1 MTRHILKMA
10 VVQTSKRRLGT
21 ITLVKRYEALKEI
34 DGGQS
39 CSIYT
44 AKRYSV
50 AKTTFSLWLK
60 RQLKYLKQFKETM
73 FQKDEK
79 NEACNIQGG
88 VGLCHL

>member
-1 MTRHILKMA
+1 MEVKA
-10 VVQTSKRRLGT
+10 VVYKQQRDIVWPKPH
-21 ITLVKRYEALKEI
+21 
-34 DGGQS
+34 
-39 CSIYT
+39 
-44 AKRYSV
+44 
-50 AKTTFSLWLK
+50 SLWLK

>member
-1 MTRHILKMA
+1 MARHILKMA

-73 FQKDEK
+73 FQKDKK
-79 NEACNIQGG
+79 NEACNIRGG

>member
-10 VVQTSKRRLGT
+10 VVQTSKRRLGKL
-21 ITLVKRYEALKEI
+21 TLVKRYEALKEI

-79 NEACNIQGG
+79 NEACNIRGG

>member
-39 CSIYT
+39 FSIYA

-79 NEACNIQGG
+79 NEACNIRGG

>member
-79 NEACNIQGG
+79 NEACNI
-88 VGLCHL
+88 

>member
-39 CSIYT
+39 FSIYT

-79 NEACNIQGG
+79 NEACNIRGG

>member
-21 ITLVKRYEALKEI
+21 ITLVKKYEALKEI

-39 CSIYT
+39 CSIST
-44 AKRYSV
+44 AKKYSV
-50 AKTTFSLWLK
+50 AKTTFSRWLK
-60 RQLKYLKQFKETM
+60 RQLKYLKQFKKKM
-73 FQKDEK
+73 FQKEEK
-79 NEACNIQGG
+79 NEACNIRGG

>member
-73 FQKDEK
+73 FQKRGKE
-79 NEACNIQGG
+79 
-88 VGLCHL
+88 